1 MKNILSIGSIAV
13 TSLALNLLPAIQAQA
28 VNLQN
33 GGFIPDGITQSA
45 YLGNIATNGR
55 TIVTIPGWTF
65 APAPPNSGNNG
76 YNFIVPDGTAFK
88 TDIAALGNAPF
99 GSLKLYGGSNQI
111 VNSVDGSGWF
121 IAADGAFQEGSISQ
135 QLNELTPGKSYD
147 VNFWQ
152 AAGQQS
158 GFEGDTTDRWRVSL
172 DGVSQ
177 LSALIELPSKGDV
190 TEWQPQTLTFT
201 ATRSNVLLSF
211 LAVGTPTGLPPFS
224 LLSGVSVTASVPEP
238 LTIVGTL
245 VGLGFGA
252 GLRAKL
258 AQNKLEEN
266 E

>member
-13 TSLALNLLPAIQAQA
+13 TSLALNLIPVGQAQA
-28 VNLQN
+28 VTLQN
-33 GGFIPDGITQSA
+33 GGFIPSGISQSA
-45 YLGNIATNGR
+45 YLGNTPTNGR
-55 TIVTIPGWTF
+55 TVVTIPGWTF

-88 TDIAALGNAPF
+88 TNMAALGNAPY
-99 GSLKLYGGSNQI
+99 GGLSLYGGSSQT

-121 IAADGAFQEGSISQ
+121 IAADGAFEEGSISQ
-135 QLNELTPGKSYD
+135 QLNDLTPGNRYD

-177 LSALIELPSKGDV
+177 LSALIELPSKANV
-190 TEWQPQTLTFT
+190 TPWQRQTLTFT
-201 ATRSNVLLSF
+201 ATSSSQVLSF

-224 LLSGVSVTASVPEP
+224 LLSGVSVTAAVPEP

-252 GLRAKL
+252 GLRSKLTKKKL
-258 AQNKLEEN
+258 AEN